1 MFLVIYLM
9 ITNDASEAEI
19 GTEICLPVCLSFTNN
34 LNKWKWSWC
43 RRKKRKTLSISVWP
57 NFCTC
62 DEVYFQHF
70 RIRYLC
76 NNQEKAPQRQICLSF
91 TYLLYVI
98 AIIFLLLYF
107 LFKERRTFGNQKL
120 TSLVT
125 FFRSTPLTARTTF
138 NQNSKKMGLNLYR
151 PSSLIS
157 WATLCVCD
165 FWMAIWIRDCVE
177 AFVISR

>member
-1 MFLVIYLM
+1 MNHVSCHLPYDYKWCFW
-9 ITNDASEAEI
+9 SFW
-19 GTEICLPVCLSFTNN
+19 CLPVCLSFTNN

-76 NNQEKAPQRQICLSF
+76 YNREKAPQRQICLSF

-98 AIIFLLLYF
+98 AIILLLLYF
-107 LFKERRTFGNQKL
+107 LFKERRTFDNQKL
-120 TSLVT
+120 TLLVT
-125 FFRSTPLTARTTF
+125 SSRSTPLTARRTF
-138 NQNSKKMGLNLYR
+138 VYNSEKNGIEPIPPFIADQLSRGVNECDIVCVWFLNGYL
-151 PSSLIS
+151 
-157 WATLCVCD
+157 D
-165 FWMAIWIRDCVE
+165 
-177 AFVISR
+177 